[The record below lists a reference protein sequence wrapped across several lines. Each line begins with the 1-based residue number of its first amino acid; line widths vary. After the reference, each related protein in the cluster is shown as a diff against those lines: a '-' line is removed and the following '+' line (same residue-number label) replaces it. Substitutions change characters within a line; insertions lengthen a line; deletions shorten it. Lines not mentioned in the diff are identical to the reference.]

1 MHTAQSTP
9 TREASAARRAILLTT
24 ACVAAAA
31 LFGGVAASAP
41 ARTGGAAPVPI
52 TVNVIPISNVLP
64 LDLGIKKGFFTQQGL
79 EVKKVVLQSGN
90 DIVLALANSRGE
102 IGFAGWVPAMIARTS
117 GIPITTVTTSEVE
130 GTSLSDNWQNILV
143 KGSSSIRTPADL
155 AGKTIAV
162 NALKGVGEV
171 MIRAALEKSGVDPS
185 SIKLLPVPFPAMRTA
200 LANGQVDAIWTPEP
214 FLSQAITIDGARDL
228 MAPGPVLGRYFPIG
242 GYFART
248 DWAAANPD
256 LLRKFRTA
264 MNQSLAYAQANPNE
278 VRELLP
284 AATKNVRLPI
294 WTTLVDRAQLLT
306 LARYAKKYGV
316 IQSLPNFTQL
326 VPSSVEGGKTLQGT
340 VGGAFITL
348 RQDGALVTRLK
359 AGKYTFVVTD
369 TSKTQNFL
377 LVGPGVSRK
386 TSLAGTGRS
395 TWALTLRKGAYRYS
409 SSARPGQKRTIV
421 VT

>member
-1 MHTAQSTP
+1 MHTAQSAP
-9 TREASAARRAILLTT
+9 VRGLVFRRTILLAA
-24 ACVAAAA
+24 ACVVVAA
-31 LFGGVAASAP
+31 LFGGAAAGAP
-41 ARTGGAAPVPI
+41 GKANVTAPVPI

-64 LDLGIKKGFFTQQGL
+64 LDLGMKKGFFAQQGL

-143 KGSSSIRTPADL
+143 KGSSPIRNPADL

-171 MIRAALEKSGVDPS
+171 MIRAALEKAGVDQS

-214 FLSQAITIDGARDL
+214 FLSQAINLDGARDL

-284 AATKNVRLPI
+284 AATRNVRLPI
-294 WTTLVDRAQLLT
+294 WTTLVDRTQLLT
-306 LARYAKKYGV
+306 LAKYAKKYGV
-316 IQSLPNFTQL
+316 ITSLPNFTQL

-340 VGGAFITL
+340 VGGQFITL
-348 RQDGALVTRLK
+348 RQDGALVTQLK

-369 TSKTQNFL
+369 NSKTQNFQ
-377 LVGPGVSRK
+377 LVGPGVNRK
-386 TSLAGTGRS
+386 TSVPGTGRS
-395 TWALTLRKGAYRYS
+395 TWPVTLKKGTYRYS
-409 SSARPGQKRTIV
+409 SSARPGQKRLLR